1 MPLLTWVQDA
11 AEIEKKI
18 QEAPDSSYEIGV
30 AIGTYLPFVILVV
43 IAYLFY
49 YYSKRSKASNM
60 DD

>member
-1 MPLLTWVQDA
+1 MPLLAVVQDA

-30 AIGTYLPFVILVV
+30 AIGTYLPFVVLIG

-49 YYSKRSKASNM
+49 YYSKKRKGM
-60 DD
+60 QE